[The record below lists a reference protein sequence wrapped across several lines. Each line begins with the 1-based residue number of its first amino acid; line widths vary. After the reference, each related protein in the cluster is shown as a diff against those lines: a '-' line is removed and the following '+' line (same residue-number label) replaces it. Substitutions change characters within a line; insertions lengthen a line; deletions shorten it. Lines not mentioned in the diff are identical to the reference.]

1 MCQSQEFR
9 SNYKKNVFSMAV
21 GDDVWLQLANLNIC
35 CVLITFTVSEPA
47 NITGPPATSNVS
59 YGDPVSLSCS
69 PASNDSDVS
78 IEWTIDGGPIS
89 DLGYASSTCVDTV
102 AEGCV
107 QYELTINTA
116 SIGLDNFQETMN
128 ISCTISQDLSSIAE
142 KERMNNDMLEV
153 RLPDSTQRVFQS
165 HTELHIQNIPIPTT
179 PTTATATTSPSG
191 PSSGGEDGKLLD

>member
-89 DLGYASSTCVDTV
+89 DLGSYNYKCAATKRT
-102 AEGCV
+102 
-107 QYELTINTA
+107 
-116 SIGLDNFQETMN
+116 
-128 ISCTISQDLSSIAE
+128 SCFHFVKPLCSVSE
-142 KERMNNDMLEV
+142 K
-153 RLPDSTQRVFQS
+153 
-165 HTELHIQNIPIPTT
+165 
-179 PTTATATTSPSG
+179 
-191 PSSGGEDGKLLD
+191 